1 MIKKLDAS
9 NFLLKIALIWQL
21 KIDLIIQMIQIIEDE
36 KCTLNKVFLGKLNF
50 DFCQFIRNQ

>member
-9 NFLLKIALIWQL
+9 NFLFKIALIWQL
-21 KIDLIIQMIQIIEDE
+21 KIDLIIQIIEEE
-36 KCTLNKVFLGKLNF
+36 KCTLNKVVLGKLDF